1 MDICLAYASGGQ
13 LMKKAREKIPV
24 PNWWGVNKD
33 GNPAT
38 DAAELLKGTKYPIGG
53 HKGFGLALFCELL
66 TGVMSG
72 GLILDEN
79 EKEEGIA
86 AKSTSHTAM
95 AIKVDA
101 LMDRE
106 EYDARAAKLLSR
118 LLARAGDIHIPGQ
131 GSYKNNRKLEAAG
144 VVDLKDELYQKL
156 CAYAEEFQIETL

>member
-1 MDICLAYASGGQ
+1 MDICLAYASSEQ
-13 LMKKAREKIPV
+13 LMQKAREGIPV
-24 PNWWGVNKD
+24 PLWWGVDRD
-33 GNPAT
+33 GKPTT
-38 DAAELLKGTKYPIGG
+38 DAAELLRGTKYPIGE
-53 HKGFGLALFCELL
+53 HKGFGLALLCELL

-95 AIKVDA
+95 AIKADA

-106 EYDARAAKLLSR
+106 EYDARTAKLISR

-131 GSYKNNRKLEAAG
+131 GSYKNSRKLEAAG
-144 VVDLKDELYQKL
+144 VIDLKDELYHKL